1 MSSLISARRQ
11 SDIKPAPEAPIVGA
25 LARATLKQLASAPF
39 FAGIPSAMD
48 GGAMPGITIHD
59 IDDELEANLRTR
71 ASRHDRSVEDEAH
84 EPLNA
89 AESSE
94 DAVHDPRGLADA
106 IRARIDPLGGVDLDL
121 PVRRMINRHV
131 DLDA

>member
-1 MSSLISARRQ
+1 MSSLITASRH
-11 SDIKPAPEAPIVGA
+11 SDIKPVPEAPIVGA
-25 LARATLKQLASAPF
+25 LARATLKQRASGPF
-39 FAGIPSAMD
+39 YTGIPSALD

-59 IDDELEANLRTR
+59 IDDELEADLRTR
-71 ASRHDRSVEDEAH
+71 ASRHDRSIEDEAR
-84 EPLNA
+84 EALDA
-89 AESSE
+89 AESNE
-94 DAVHDPRGLADA
+94 DAVQDPRGLADA

>member
-1 MSSLISARRQ
+1 
-11 SDIKPAPEAPIVGA
+11 
-25 LARATLKQLASAPF
+25 
-39 FAGIPSAMD
+39 
-48 GGAMPGITIHD
+48 MPGITIHD
-59 IDDELEANLRTR
+59 IDDELEASLRTR
-71 ASRHDRSVEDEAH
+71 ASRHDRSIEDEAH
-84 EPLNA
+84 EALNA

-94 DAVHDPRGLADA
+94 DAVQDPRGLADA